1 MGRAAI
7 YMVDILLPVLIS
19 TILGI
24 LAGLGVGGGS
34 LLLQWLTAV
43 AGTEY
48 QLARMINLLFFL
60 PSALAA
66 TIFRWKQGIIDINA
80 IWPGILAGCISV
92 FIGNFIS
99 NQIQLEVLKKLFG
112 LLLIITGIK
121 EILYRPRNAK

>member
-1 MGRAAI
+1 M
-7 YMVDILLPVLIS
+7 LL
-19 TILGI
+19 
-24 LAGLGVGGGS
+24 
-34 LLLQWLTAV
+34 WLTAV

-48 QLARMINLLFFL
+48 QMARMINLLFFL